1 MEEALRQRAASA
13 GYPLPDSL
21 PDGEHSWTQKL
32 CWDERRRRFGERA
45 VVAGGMYHSVFI
57 EGDGTLLTCGSAT
70 LDGGRPGLLG
80 HGTSVEVIETP
91 RAVPGLLG
99 VRVRTIAAAEY
110 HSLAVSEEGVGYS
123 WGYGGLGRLGHG
135 DETDV
140 HSPRQ
145 VAYPFGVTAGSS
157 AAVVAS
163 AAGAMGGLAALSL
176 AAATQHHLE
185 GSHASAG
192 SGDGGGA
199 SGGARGG
206 ARGGGSGVRV
216 VACAAANCHTLLL
229 SSTGLVCSFGYGGSG
244 RLGLGPA
251 IDDTR
256 QLSPKV
262 MDGLVDAHVSVRA
275 VAAGTYH
282 SLLLAADGV
291 LYSCGEGG
299 LGQLGHGERVANVFT
314 PKPIS
319 ALRDANV
326 RVVAIAAARLHSCCV
341 DSDGVAYSWGDGLDG
356 RLGHGDASPSFVP
369 RRICGFGGQRVC
381 AVSCVWDHTVALTD
395 GGAVFSW
402 GLGHCGQLGH
412 GEGQEEKTI
421 SEPRQIG
428 GVLQEVKIESVAA
441 GHHHC
446 FAVASDGRLFGWGLG
461 RTTEEEKVDT
471 LGLRLESNQY
481 QPKMYERLRVSRPQL
496 ARAGAA

>member
-1 MEEALRQRAASA
+1 MPDRFIRGATTATPEALSVLSPPRSPVRSPAHAPWLLPSLEPPTLLSLSSDLLVRIIALLPSVEDIGRLDCVCKALHRGYVPPPPPRPQAPPVEEALRQRAASA

-229 SSTGLVCSFGYGGSG
+229 SSTGLCV
-244 RLGLGPA
+244 
-251 IDDTR
+251 
-256 QLSPKV
+256 
-262 MDGLVDAHVSVRA
+262 LV
-275 VAAGTYH
+275 
-282 SLLLAADGV
+282 
-291 LYSCGEGG
+291 
-299 LGQLGHGERVANVFT
+299 
-314 PKPIS
+314 
-319 ALRDANV
+319 
-326 RVVAIAAARLHSCCV
+326 
-341 DSDGVAYSWGDGLDG
+341 
-356 RLGHGDASPSFVP
+356 
-369 RRICGFGGQRVC
+369 
-381 AVSCVWDHTVALTD
+381 
-395 GGAVFSW
+395 
-402 GLGHCGQLGH
+402 
-412 GEGQEEKTI
+412 
-421 SEPRQIG
+421 
-428 GVLQEVKIESVAA
+428 
-441 GHHHC
+441 
-446 FAVASDGRLFGWGLG
+446 
-461 RTTEEEKVDT
+461 
-471 LGLRLESNQY
+471 
-481 QPKMYERLRVSRPQL
+481 RLRRERPARPRPSHRRHKATL
-496 ARAGAA
+496 A